1 MADWNDVKAVASA
14 HDEFLGGE
22 QVGDRV
28 RGPILASWQ
37 RCRMRGITADH
48 VEVLYHD
55 DLDFSGPLVQLARP
69 ILDELGST
77 ISGIRASAVLC
88 DASARVLD
96 RRVGEP
102 SLNSSLDRLRLAPGF
117 GFAEEFTG
125 TNGMGT
131 ALAERKPAF
140 VYGSEHFADAMRLL
154 ACAAAPIWDP
164 LSGQVLGALDL
175 TCFERDADP
184 AMLPLVREAARDIE
198 RALLDRTQAR
208 ERALYRTFLA
218 SRARS
223 GPLPQATGAGD
234 GLSSRDRLTL
244 QERAA
249 ELISAGRT
257 AITEIRLSGGGTAV
271 LLAHAINASPRGA
284 ANGAPSGIGGTSGT
298 SGTSGTDR
306 TGSTGGTSSRG
317 SRSSGTGVVV
327 EVALPGGML
336 RHVATDTTGGGAG
349 RTGAPG
355 PGRTAASGTDPAG
368 TATPGRGRTDGT
380 GGPDRTQATALILPG
395 GDSHSRP
402 TREWLS
408 TSEPAPELT
417 PAPVTALTPT
427 PTTPPAAAPATPGG
441 PAGFSAAAAEE
452 LTAAMDKCL
461 LAVGDSGVSSIAL
474 LARRRLG
481 LLAEAGVAIGTTLDV
496 TRTAEELA
504 EVAVRGLADYVTV
517 DLPEAVLS
525 GDEPILTEDGLH
537 RVAVSGIR
545 PDAPLF
551 AIGDVMRYVPS
562 TPQARSLATGD
573 AVLEPVLAASGW
585 LEQDPA
591 RGGEVLRHGIH
602 SLITVPLVARGT
614 ILGVVGFYRSERPEP
629 FEDDDLSLAGELARR
644 AATCI
649 DNARLYTREHTM
661 ALALQRSLLP
671 HSLPP
676 QNAVDAAYRYLP
688 AHSGA
693 GGDWFDVIPLSG
705 ARVALAVGDVVG
717 HGVHAAAAM
726 GRLRTAIHNFSAL
739 DLSVDEV
746 LTQLDDLVAQLDM
759 NADPGGTG
767 DGTVGATCLYAV
779 YDPVTRVCTFAR
791 AGHPPPALVLPDGT
805 VEFLD
810 LPGGQM
816 LGLGGGLPFETV
828 DVEVPEGTQL
838 VLYTDGLV
846 EQRDR
851 DIDVGLDLLRRTL
864 TVPPGGPEV
873 RPRSQAPGSE
883 VRPRSQAPGPEV
895 LPPSQPRG
903 SEVLPPSQP
912 RSGGRAPEETCQAVL
927 GAMLPDRPCDDIAL
941 LVART
946 RALGA
951 DQAAHWELPSDPAA
965 VSRVRTAVTECL
977 DGWGLSE
984 LVFVTEL
991 IASELV
997 TNAIRY
1003 GGAPIG
1009 LRLLRDRTLICE
1021 VSDGSSTSPRMR
1033 RARTTD
1039 EGGRGLFLVAQ
1050 LAKRWGTRYTP
1061 TGKVIWTE
1069 QPLG

>member
-1 MADWNDVKAVASA
+1 MADWNDVKAVGSA

-37 RCRMRGITADH
+37 RCRMLGITADH

-117 GFAEEFTG
+117 GFAEESTG

-140 VYGSEHFADAMRLL
+140 VYGREHFADAMRLL
-154 ACAAAPIWDP
+154 ACAAAPIRDP

-218 SRARS
+218 TRAGS
-223 GPLPQATGAGD
+223 GLLPQATGAGD
-234 GLSSRDRLTL
+234 GLSPRDRLTL

-284 ANGAPSGIGGTSGT
+284 ANGAPPGTG
-298 SGTSGTDR
+298 GTSGTDR
-306 TGSTGGTSSRG
+306 TGSTAGTGSTGGTSSRG

-327 EVALPGGML
+327 EVALPGGTL

-349 RTGAPG
+349 RTEAPG
-355 PGRTAASGTDPAG
+355 VGRTAAFGADPSG

-395 GDSHSRP
+395 GVAHSRP
-402 TREWLS
+402 TP
-408 TSEPAPELT
+408 EPAPAPAPTPELT
-417 PAPVTALTPT
+417 PAPEPAPVTAL
-427 PTTPPAAAPATPGG
+427 TTPPAAAPAAPGPG
-441 PAGFSAAAAEE
+441 GFSAATAEE

-525 GDEPILTEDGLH
+525 GDEPIRTEDGLH
-537 RVAVSGIR
+537 RVAVGGIR

-551 AIGDVMRYVPS
+551 DIGDVMRYVPS

-629 FEDDDLSLAGELARR
+629 FEDDDLSLAEELARR

-791 AGHPPPALVLPDGT
+791 AGHPPPVLVLPDGT

-846 EQRDR
+846 EQRER

-864 TVPPGGPEV
+864 TVPSGGPEV
-873 RPRSQAPGSE
+873 RPRSQ
-883 VRPRSQAPGPEV
+883 
-895 LPPSQPRG
+895 
-903 SEVLPPSQP
+903 P
-912 RSGGRAPEETCQAVL
+912 RSGGRTPDLPGGGLTPEETRRTPEETCQAVL

-977 DGWGLSE
+977 DRWGLSE
-984 LVFVTEL
+984 LAFVTEL

-1003 GGAPIG
+1003 GDAPIG